1 MATLVRIQLPL
12 RYPTNVNMTHTNLV
26 NLLFQIADDL
36 HWHHLN
42 TKVYPEHKALEFGYD
57 AIISYKDKLAEQLIP
72 FEGKLGS
79 FKLAVPSNTKVL
91 SLPDDIINAAAEIR
105 KFAEEKKY
113 PDMVN
118 MSDEIRGVGA
128 KLKYLLNLS

>member
-1 MATLVRIQLPL
+1 
-12 RYPTNVNMTHTNLV
+12 MTHTNLV

-42 TKVYPEHKALEFGYD
+42 TRGYPEHVALDFAYN
-57 AIISYKDKLAEQLIP
+57 AISGYKDSLAEQLIP

-79 FKLAVPSNTKVL
+79 FKVVVPSNTKVL
-91 SLPDDIINAAAEIR
+91 TLPDDIMNAAAEIR

-113 PDMVN
+113 HNIVN